1 MINQENENK
10 TPLFLL
16 RKKIGL
22 SRNEAAVL
30 LKIGLTTLARYENAD
45 NDVPCGVAED
55 MAIIYGVPFDV
66 VRKAIKETKNF
77 SSSKDTKL
85 TKKGFSIEIRR

>member
-1 MINQENENK
+1 MINSEIENK

-30 LKIGLTTLARYENAD
+30 LKVGLTTLARYENAD

-55 MAIIYGVPFDV
+55 MAIIYGVPFEI
-66 VRKAIKETKNF
+66 VRNAIKETKKF
-77 SSSKDTKL
+77 AHL
-85 TKKGFSIEIRR
+85 